1 MKKLFTGAVI
11 GLALGSVS
19 AVSALDLSVGGGG
32 FFGSDFG
39 GGADINLSVSST
51 VPLFGVI
58 KVDIGNAALATPYY
72 GGGAHLFFDATYA
85 ELSVGYF
92 TGGGTWAVDAK
103 INSNSLS
110 TIGNLLGINIP
121 AVPEEYHGEINSS
134 FSSVNVGLLGKYPV
148 AVSESV
154 ILFPAAGID
163 YQWCLA
169 GKSESDLGGD
179 EEWGDD
185 AGSYN
190 ALYFKFGVGLDIG
203 LISDKLF
210 LRSELL
216 YGVRFANKAEA
227 ELVNTLKTTLG
238 LGDLNL
244 DDYVTSQTRMGH
256 GLTFKIG
263 VGFKL

>member
-1 MKKLFTGAVI
+1 MKKLFVCAAMC
-11 GLALGSVS
+11 LALGAAS
-19 AVSALDLSVGGGG
+19 AVSALDMSVGVGG
-32 FFGSDFG
+32 FFGNDVG
-39 GGADINLSVSST
+39 GGADLNLSF
-51 VPLFGVI
+51 PLGFA
-58 KVDIGNAALATPYY
+58 KMDIGSAALATPYY
-72 GGGAHLFFDATYA
+72 GGGAHLFFDFTYA

-92 TGGGTWAVDAK
+92 SGVGAWTLEAK
-103 INSNSLS
+103 MNPIPPNLILLANSL
-110 TIGNLLGINIP
+110 GIAIP
-121 AVPEEYHGEINSS
+121 EIPVGDYSWEINSS
-134 FSSVNVGLLGKYPV
+134 FSSLNVSLLGKYPV

-169 GKSESDLGGD
+169 GNSKSDLGGD

-190 ALYFKFGVGLDIG
+190 ALYFKFGAGLDVG
-203 LISDKLF
+203 ISGKLF

-216 YGVRFANKAEA
+216 YGVRLANRAEA

-238 LGDLNL
+238 LGDMNL
-244 DDYVTSQTRMGH
+244 DDYVTSETRMGH